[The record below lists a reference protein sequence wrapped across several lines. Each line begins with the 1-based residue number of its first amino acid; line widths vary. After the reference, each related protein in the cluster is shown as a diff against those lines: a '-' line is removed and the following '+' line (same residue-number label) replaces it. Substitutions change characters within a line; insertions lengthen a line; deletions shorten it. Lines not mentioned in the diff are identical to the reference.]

1 MRSISSRPLRAGS
14 SSQSFGAI
22 TLFAPANAAAGDRHN
37 RHSDDRDDPYG
48 EYAPRHAHIP
58 TIATTTTGRATLIP
72 IMTTPDPGATG
83 KAIELIRMVT
93 TWTSTGTTNGR
104 FPQPGEAHLWARR

>member
-1 MRSISSRPLRAGS
+1 
-14 SSQSFGAI
+14 
-22 TLFAPANAAAGDRHN
+22 
-37 RHSDDRDDPYG
+37 
-48 EYAPRHAHIP
+48 
-58 TIATTTTGRATLIP
+58 
-72 IMTTPDPGATG
+72 MTTPDPGATG